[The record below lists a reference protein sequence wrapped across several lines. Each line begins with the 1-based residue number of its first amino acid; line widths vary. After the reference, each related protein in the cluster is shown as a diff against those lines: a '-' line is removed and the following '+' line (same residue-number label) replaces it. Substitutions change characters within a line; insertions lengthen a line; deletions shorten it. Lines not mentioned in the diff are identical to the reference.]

1 MAREQFSKPRYSPY
15 PSQQRQAPKPFFQGD
30 ETISSPPKERTAFPD
45 IPSLIAQVNNYS
57 QVIDRCIKPYLLN
70 CIDCFVGGQI
80 SQYLPK
86 WISITSDPTILQIV
100 QGDKIEFLGQPP
112 TQNACPR
119 NHIAREHALEI
130 DSEINGLIKKQVIRE
145 CNHVHGE
152 FLSPIFSVPKKD
164 GKVRLI
170 LNLKNLNQ
178 HIPYEHFKMDSIFSA
193 LELITQE
200 CWMAS
205 LDLKDAYYSV
215 KIQGDKIEFLGQFGD

>member
-1 MAREQFSKPRYSPY
+1 M
-15 PSQQRQAPKPFFQGD
+15 
-30 ETISSPPKERTAFPD
+30 
-45 IPSLIAQVNNYS
+45 L
-57 QVIDRCIKPYLLN
+57 
-70 CIDCFVGGQI
+70 
-80 SQYLPK
+80 
-86 WISITSDPTILQIV
+86 
-100 QGDKIEFLGQPP
+100 
-112 TQNACPR
+112 
-119 NHIAREHALEI
+119 NHIARAHALEI

-193 LELITQE
+193 LELVTQE

-215 KIQGDKIEFLGQFGD
+215 KIHPAYQKYLRFYYNNKIYEYTAYRSGLSSRPRKFTKLLKPVLCGCNPLAKNSK